1 MMITELVRIN
11 FGFIQT
17 VKEPVLFQKRDKG
30 WFLVPHPSKKQL
42 EKYRGAYY
50 KDGLPREFNTVGTI
64 TNNILF
70 KSLLVHNKEVEKFIR
85 NLAKHKRKL

>member
-1 MMITELVRIN
+1 MTITELVRTN

-17 VKEPVLFQKRDKG
+17 VKEPVLFQKRDRG
-30 WFLVPHPSKKQL
+30 WILIPHPSRKQL

-50 KDGLPREFNTVGTI
+50 VDGLPREFNTVGTI

-85 NLAKHKRKL
+85 NLAKPKKKV